1 MGAFSYILVRNGRSS
16 SLLFPFVKTDVL
28 ELPKWVNI
36 LKLHSASSLFVRAHF
51 FSFLHLRKAEQKFV
65 LTKFHCASV
74 FQKGNPENWYV
85 KSYAHTCHTD
95 LIAFISSLFSH
106 LPLPEEKAGAIVYS
120 PGIFGFYFFFT
131 FFGFL
136 YLLSRT
142 ISAKEKRK
150 KMDTHVIYLDF
161 PSSLVL
167 LETKGLAS

>member
-120 PGIFGFYFFFT
+120 PGIFGFYFFLLFSD
-131 FFGFL
+131 FFISCPEL
-136 YLLSRT
+136 YLQKK
-142 ISAKEKRK
+142 KEKK
-150 KMDTHVIYLDF
+150 WTHTLSI
-161 PSSLVL
+161 
-167 LETKGLAS
+167 